1 MVEEKLADE
10 VVAKMNEIKKAAN
23 DFRNNVAS
31 MVSHMN
37 VETKDWH
44 FGVENHEKGVTVD
57 VAVKLVITRK

>member
-23 DFRNNVAS
+23 DFKKNVES

-37 VETKDWH
+37 VEMKDWH
-44 FGVENHEKGVTVD
+44 FGVENHEKGVTLD
-57 VAVKLVITRK
+57 VAIKLIITRK